1 MTIKPYSGKLI
12 TLKRNYDVRN
22 ESVPPQVRMLVRK
35 AMTIIG
41 KGQELHQV
49 RLFLMRKSTTI
60 NAAIKVRPVKA

>member
-22 ESVPPQVRMLVRK
+22 ESIPPPVRMLVRK

-41 KGQELHQV
+41 KGQELYQV
-49 RLFLMRKSTTI
+49 RPFLMRKSTTI
-60 NAAIKVRPVKA
+60 DAATKVRPVKA

>member
-22 ESVPPQVRMLVRK
+22 ESIPPSVQILVRK
-35 AMTIIG
+35 ATTIIG

-49 RLFLMRKSTTI
+49 RPFLMRKSTTI
-60 NAAIKVRPVKA
+60 DAATKVRPVKA